1 MYLHKFNMHFEFVF
15 PDETILLHI
24 ELENNPGTLAW
35 ATHFDGYQTQAFI
48 HDHLY
53 VPEINISNEHVYDL
67 PRQQCLTTLS
77 SLSKLGYIYSG
88 PIPTSPDKV
97 NAACLNQL
105 HRYFTHNQKELNL
118 SISKLRQKNQD
129 PDQLVSLLQQ
139 VEVLLQDLNSCVHN
153 METYC
158 QRAPTGI
165 VVDTLEE
172 IKLYHPTDHGTSL
185 WFDLEPYKQYHTQE
199 YCDVILSSEILGK
212 TVLQSYIDQDDP
224 MDWDTSGH
232 YTSAGGVQI
241 VLDDSRQKIYQS
253 ADFKQ
258 WLSKHNATNLYYD
271 FPIGRVLDRS
281 KLERIRQKLD
291 QTRDRTYTVTY
302 HQ

>member
-1 MYLHKFNMHFEFVF
+1 MHFEFVF
-15 PDETILLHI
+15 PNETILLPV
-24 ELENNPGTLAW
+24 ELANNPGTLAW
-35 ATHFDGYQTQAFI
+35 AKHFDGYQTQALI

-77 SLSKLGYIYSG
+77 SLLELGYAYSG
-88 PIPTSPDKV
+88 PVPHSPEEV
-97 NAACLNQL
+97 NANCLNQL
-105 HRYFTHNQKELNL
+105 HRYFTHNQQEINSTIGQL
-118 SISKLRQKNQD
+118 SQQNQD
-129 PDQLVSLLQQ
+129 PNQLIPVLKQ
-139 VEVLLQDLNSCVHN
+139 VEALLQDLNSCVHN
-153 METYC
+153 MEAYC
-158 QRAPTGI
+158 CRAPNGI
-165 VVDTLEE
+165 VVDKLEE
-172 IKLYHPTDHGTSL
+172 IKLYHPNDHGTSL
-185 WFDLEPYKQYHTQE
+185 WFNLEPYKQYHTQE

-258 WLSKHNATNLYYD
+258 WLAKHNATNLYYD